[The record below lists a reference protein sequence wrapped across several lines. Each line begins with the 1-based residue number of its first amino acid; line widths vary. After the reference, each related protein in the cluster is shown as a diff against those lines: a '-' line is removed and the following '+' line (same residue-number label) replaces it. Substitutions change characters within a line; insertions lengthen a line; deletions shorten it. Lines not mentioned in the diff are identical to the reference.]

1 MTTGNDF
8 RCLTKMQEF
17 TLRHNVQRHLGQPK
31 DWIFWVSLVWRR
43 DSCSQ
48 GNIMTF
54 AVLINII
61 ILSLSLRIIAII
73 ISKDR
78 KINLL
83 DKLQLRWMHLCSLVK
98 WLVIFFLPWTSNS
111 IQTISDMFFRYSKMF
126 SPINLRHNET
136 FHFFSAFHLLLC
148 FL

>member
-1 MTTGNDF
+1 
-8 RCLTKMQEF
+8 
-17 TLRHNVQRHLGQPK
+17 
-31 DWIFWVSLVWRR
+31 
-43 DSCSQ
+43 
-48 GNIMTF
+48 MTF

-61 ILSLSLRIIAII
+61 ILSFSLHIIAII

-83 DKLQLRWMHLCSLVK
+83 DKLQLRRMHLCSLVK
-98 WLVIFFLPWTSNS
+98 WLVIFFMPWTSNS

-136 FHFFSAFHLLLC
+136 FQFFFPLFICCYAFSIQKIVRNMAILEQNNPLYYEPDIPRLTINFHIHHLSLEAHSVTSH
-148 FL
+148 